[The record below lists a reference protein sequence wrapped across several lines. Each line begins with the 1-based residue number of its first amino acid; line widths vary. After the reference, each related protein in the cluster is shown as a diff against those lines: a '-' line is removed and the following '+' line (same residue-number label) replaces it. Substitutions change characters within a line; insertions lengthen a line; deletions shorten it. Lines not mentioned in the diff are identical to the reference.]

1 MKRRFIVL
9 YVVLFSLLSCFI
21 CTYILHSGS
30 KQVMP
35 QYKTEINRLIIDT
48 GEIYLESLIEDRVA
62 DDKPIASSLA
72 ELINKLYFLK

>member
-1 MKRRFIVL
+1 MYEDFEEEEGVPFHTDLVNIVKDYICIGWTEYSAYKIL
-9 YVVLFSLLSCFI
+9 YKIS
-21 CTYILHSGS
+21 
-30 KQVMP
+30 
-35 QYKTEINRLIIDT
+35 T